1 MMTMLCGLPKIDNFK
16 RVPGPSVH
24 SWLCMISVQSHP
36 PLPGGCYCWFQSYC
50 HCGIILF
57 LVFYP
62 TWGDGQWNGLIGYCE
77 VVGSKMPPK
86 SPRQPWFDRFLGEDV
101 FAMWMAKLTI
111 QTFFGWR
118 GSDHPRLAIPKKGL
132 LANLR
137 LGLKVSSK
145 SCYNTYVYDTHTYIY
160 TNYIICLLYIDTYT
174 YIFTNI
180 YYFLLYI
187 YIYIYSCSPLPWNG
201 AIWGY
206 GASISACEK
215 GSQWAMA
222 LELLELGEM
231 VLDEAWKP
239 MWFEGILPRVNC
251 GWVPNL
257 WINNGWFPCISLQQW
272 WSSRSCLRARGG
284 RFTEN
289 CMCLP

>member
-1 MMTMLCGLPKIDNFK
+1 MDCQRLTMLRGSLVPVFTLDFAWSASNLIHHY
-16 RVPGPSVH
+16 RVAATVGSNPTVTVVSF
-24 SWLCMISVQSHP
+24 C
-36 PLPGGCYCWFQSYC
+36 
-50 HCGIILF
+50 F
-57 LVFYP
+57 LVFHP

-160 TNYIICLLYIDTYT
+160 IQIILYFYYI
-174 YIFTNI
+174 
-180 YYFLLYI
+180 
-187 YIYIYSCSPLPWNG
+187 
-201 AIWGY
+201 
-206 GASISACEK
+206 
-215 GSQWAMA
+215 
-222 LELLELGEM
+222 
-231 VLDEAWKP
+231 
-239 MWFEGILPRVNC
+239 
-251 GWVPNL
+251 
-257 WINNGWFPCISLQQW
+257 
-272 WSSRSCLRARGG
+272 
-284 RFTEN
+284 
-289 CMCLP
+289 